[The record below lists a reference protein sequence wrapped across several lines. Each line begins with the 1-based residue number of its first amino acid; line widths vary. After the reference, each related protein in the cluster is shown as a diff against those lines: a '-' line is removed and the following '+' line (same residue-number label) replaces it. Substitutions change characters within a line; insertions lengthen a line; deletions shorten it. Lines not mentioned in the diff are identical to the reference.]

1 VHLFAIG
8 DTEMDQ
14 LNQQHGSGSV
24 FRVDKFVVPGEARQ
38 EIIAKVRMT
47 HELLRQQQGFVQ
59 DFLLEQFS
67 GPGEFNLVTI
77 VEWESQVA
85 VDKVVPIVKAAH
97 ERIAFN
103 PQETIARLGVKA
115 DIANYQ
121 RIPGV

>member
-1 VHLFAIG
+1 
-8 DTEMDQ
+8 MSNK
-14 LNQQHGSGSV
+14 NQSDGSV
-24 FRVDKFVVPGEARQ
+24 FRVDKFVVPAEARH
-38 EIIAKVRMT
+38 EILGKVRMT
-47 HELLRQQQGFVQ
+47 HELLRRQDGFVQ

-67 GPGEFNLVTI
+67 GPGELNIVTI
-77 VEWESQVA
+77 VEWESQAA

-121 RIPGV
+121 RVPEL

>member
-1 VHLFAIG
+1 M
-8 DTEMDQ
+8 EQ

-24 FRVDKFVVPGEARQ
+24 FRVDKFVVPSEARE

-47 HELLRQQQGFVQ
+47 HELLRQQKGFVQ

-77 VEWESQVA
+77 VEWESQA
-85 VDKVVPIVKAAH
+85 AIDNVVPIVKAAH
-97 ERIAFN
+97 EHIAFN
-103 PQETIARLGVKA
+103 PQETIARLGVRA
-115 DIANYQ
+115 DIANYH

>member
-1 VHLFAIG
+1 
-8 DTEMDQ
+8 MDQ
-14 LNQQHGSGSV
+14 LNQQLGSEAV
-24 FRVDKFVVPGEARQ
+24 FRVDKFVVPAEARE
-38 EIIAKVRMT
+38 EILSKVRAT

-77 VEWESQVA
+77 VEWESQAA
-85 VDKVVPIVKAAH
+85 VDRVVPIVKAAH

-103 PQETIARLGVKA
+103 PQETIARLGVRA

-121 RIPGV
+121 RIPGL

>member
-1 VHLFAIG
+1 
-8 DTEMDQ
+8 MDQ
-14 LNQQHGSGSV
+14 LNQQHDNGSV
-24 FRVDKFVVPGEARQ
+24 FRVDKFVVPVEARQ
-38 EIIAKVRMT
+38 EILTKVRMT

-77 VEWESQVA
+77 VEWESQAA

-97 ERIAFN
+97 ERVAFN

-121 RIPGV
+121 RIPGL

>member
-1 VHLFAIG
+1 MSEI
-8 DTEMDQ
+8 
-14 LNQQHGSGSV
+14 NQALSGGSV
-24 FRVDKFVVPGEARQ
+24 FRVDKFVVPANARE
-38 EIIAKVRMT
+38 EILAKVRMT

-77 VEWESQVA
+77 VEWERQAA
-85 VDKVVPIVKAAH
+85 VDKVVPIIKAAH
-97 ERIAFN
+97 ERIGFN

>member
-1 VHLFAIG
+1 
-8 DTEMDQ
+8 MDQ
-14 LNQQHGSGSV
+14 LNQQYGNGSV
-24 FRVDKFVVPGEARQ
+24 FRVDKFVVPGAARE

-77 VEWESQVA
+77 VEWESQAA

-103 PQETIARLGVKA
+103 PQATIARLGVKA

>member
-1 VHLFAIG
+1 
-8 DTEMDQ
+8 MDQ
-14 LNQQHGSGSV
+14 LNQQHDKGSV
-24 FRVDKFVVPGEARQ
+24 FRVDKFVVPVEARQ
-38 EIIAKVRMT
+38 EILTKVRMT

-77 VEWESQVA
+77 VEWESQAA
-85 VDKVVPIVKAAH
+85 VDRVVPIVKAAH
-97 ERIAFN
+97 ERVAFN

-121 RIPGV
+121 RLPEM

>member
-1 VHLFAIG
+1 
-8 DTEMDQ
+8 MDQ
-14 LNQQHGSGSV
+14 LNQQFGSEAV
-24 FRVDKFVVPGEARQ
+24 FRVDKFVVPVEARE
-38 EIIAKVRMT
+38 EILTKVRMT

-77 VEWESQVA
+77 VEWESQAA
-85 VDKVVPIVKAAH
+85 VDRVVPIVKAAH

-103 PQETIARLGVKA
+103 PQETIARLGVRA

-121 RIPGV
+121 RIPGL

>member
-1 VHLFAIG
+1 MNDI
-8 DTEMDQ
+8 
-14 LNQQHGSGSV
+14 NQTINGGSV
-24 FRVDKFVVPGEARQ
+24 FRVDKFVVPAAARE
-38 EIIAKVRMT
+38 EILVKVRTT

-77 VEWESQVA
+77 VEWESQAA
-85 VDKVVPIVKAAH
+85 VDKVVPIVRAAQ
-97 ERIAFN
+97 ERVAFN
-103 PQETIARLGVKA
+103 PQETIARLGVRA